1 VIVPSAFAIRRIS
14 RIEPIAS
21 ATRRQIQPLG
31 DGMMKRSTAS
41 IACRAAL
48 PLIFMIS
55 SVAAPDLVFAQAASP
70 FETGA
75 TNLQTS
81 VIAIAAPVAVLLVI
95 ALGVAAAAGRISVGW
110 ALGIILGIG
119 LVFAAQPVVA
129 WIRGLFGV

>member
-1 VIVPSAFAIRRIS
+1 
-14 RIEPIAS
+14 
-21 ATRRQIQPLG
+21 
-31 DGMMKRSTAS
+31 MKKSTAYFVR
-41 IACRAAL
+41 RAVGPTL
-48 PLIFMIS
+48 YTLG
-55 SVAAPDLVFAQAASP
+55 AAMAPVLAWAQAGSP

-75 TNLQTS
+75 TNLETS

-119 LVFAAQPVVA
+119 LVFAAQPVVT

>member
-1 VIVPSAFAIRRIS
+1 
-14 RIEPIAS
+14 
-21 ATRRQIQPLG
+21 
-31 DGMMKRSTAS
+31 MMKRSTAS
-41 IACRAAL
+41 IAWRLAVPVL
-48 PLIFMIS
+48 FLIS
-55 SVAAPDLVFAQAASP
+55 SVAAPELVFAQAASP

-119 LVFAAQPVVA
+119 LVFAAQPVVT
-129 WIRGLFGV
+129 WIRGLFGA

>member
-1 VIVPSAFAIRRIS
+1 
-14 RIEPIAS
+14 
-21 ATRRQIQPLG
+21 
-31 DGMMKRSTAS
+31 MMKRSTAS
-41 IACRAAL
+41 IACRVAVPVL
-48 PLIFMIS
+48 FLIS
-55 SVAAPDLVFAQAASP
+55 SVAAPELVFAQAASP

-119 LVFAAQPVVA
+119 LVFAAQPVVT
-129 WIRGLFGV
+129 WIRGLFGA

>member
-1 VIVPSAFAIRRIS
+1 
-14 RIEPIAS
+14 
-21 ATRRQIQPLG
+21 
-31 DGMMKRSTAS
+31 MKRSTERFV
-41 IACRAAL
+41 CRAIGLSLCTVGIVLVPAL
-48 PLIFMIS
+48 
-55 SVAAPDLVFAQAASP
+55 AYAQAGSP

-119 LVFAAQPVVA
+119 LVFAAQPVVT
-129 WIRGLFGV
+129 WIRGLFGA